1 MGKKRVDKQVNDSF
15 GRVNL
20 AQTDL
25 VLSGSLWKMFD
36 IPLFSRDINQVINV
50 LDSKLALKIKR
61 YWVAT
66 VNPEFVMGSLK
77 DKEFAKILT
86 KTNLN
91 VMDGIGL
98 IWARELDNR
107 SSIIDRRKTV
117 FNKIVTGVKVGIEVL
132 QGKHRDQIS
141 SGADLMLN
149 LGEIAAKRNLKIFFL
164 GGFNNRA
171 QKTARFFRKKFCLT
185 QKQVA
190 WSKGEPYITNDEVIK
205 KINSFKPDILL
216 VAYGM
221 KRQEFWIKEN
231 LENLNVGLVMG
242 VGRSFDYYSGEL
254 KRAPK
259 KWQKMGLEWLYSL
272 IKEPKRIKRQLV
284 LPKFVWKV
292 LVNK

>member
-1 MGKKRVDKQVNDSF
+1 MKKKRVDKQVNDSF
-15 GRVNL
+15 GGVKL
-20 AQTDL
+20 TQSDL
-25 VLSGSLWKMFD
+25 VLSGSLCKIFN
-36 IPLFSRDINQVINV
+36 IPLFSRDVNQVINV
-50 LDSKLALKIKR
+50 LDSKLTSKTKK

-66 VNPEFVMGSLK
+66 VNPEFVMATFAEASAAKRNERNDFFEVLK
-77 DKEFAKILT
+77 
-86 KTNLN
+86 KTNIN

-98 IWARELDNR
+98 IWAKELDNR
-107 SSIIDRRKTV
+107 SS
-117 FNKIVTGVKVGIEVL
+117 NKFINGIKVGVEIL
-132 QGKHRDQIS
+132 QGKHRDQVA

-164 GGFNNRA
+164 GGFGNRA
-171 QKTARFFRKKFCLT
+171 AKTASFFKKKFYLT
-185 QKQVA
+185 KEQLA
-190 WSKGEPYITNDEVIK
+190 WSPGEPGIDNDQVLKE
-205 KINSFKPDILL
+205 INGFGPDILF

-221 KRQEFWIKEN
+221 KKQEFWIGNN
-231 LENLNVGLVMG
+231 LKNLDVGLVMG

-292 LVNK
+292 LINK

>member
-1 MGKKRVDKQVNDSF
+1 MGKISITKKEKTSFEGVNF
-15 GRVNL
+15 G
-20 AQTDL
+20 QSDL
-25 VLSGSLWKMFD
+25 NLSGSLWKMFD
-36 IPLFSRDINQVINV
+36 IPLFSRDVNQVLNI
-50 LDSKLALKIKR
+50 LDSRLALKSKR
-61 YWVAT
+61 YWIAT
-66 VNPEFVMGSLK
+66 VNPEFIMATLK
-77 DKEFAKILT
+77 DREFARILT

-107 SSIIDRRKTV
+107 SLIIDRRKTV
-117 FNKIVTGVKVGIEVL
+117 FNKIITGVKVGIEVL
-132 QGKHRDQIS
+132 QGKHRDQVAT
-141 SGADLMLN
+141 GADLMLN

-164 GGFNNRA
+164 GGFGDRA
-171 QKTARFFRKKFCLT
+171 KKTARFFRKKFYLNKD
-185 QKQVA
+185 QLA
-190 WSKGEPYITNDEVIK
+190 WSCGEPDITNEEVIK
-205 KINSFKPDILL
+205 KINDFKPDILL

-221 KRQEFWIKEN
+221 KKQEFWIEKN
-231 LENLNVGLVMG
+231 LKDLDIGLVMG

-292 LVNK
+292 LINK

>member
-1 MGKKRVDKQVNDSF
+1 MRKTRVKKQINDSF
-15 GRVNL
+15 GRVNSSQSDL
-20 AQTDL
+20 A
-25 VLSGSLWKMFD
+25 LSGSLWKIFD
-36 IPLFSRDINQVINV
+36 IPLFSRDVNQVINV
-50 LDSKLALKIKR
+50 LDSKLTMKIRK

-66 VNPEFVMGSLK
+66 VNPEFVMESQK

-98 IWARELDNR
+98 IWARELDRR
-107 SSIIDRRKTV
+107 SS
-117 FNKIVTGVKVGIEVL
+117 NKFMMGIKVGIEVL
-132 QGKHRDQIS
+132 QGKHRDQVA

-149 LGEIAAKRNLKIFFL
+149 LGEIAARRNLKIFFL
-164 GGFNNRA
+164 GGFGNRA
-171 QKTARFFRKKFCLT
+171 AKTANFFKKKFYLT
-185 QKQVA
+185 KEQLA
-190 WSKGEPYITNDEVIK
+190 WSPGEPDIDNNQVLKE
-205 KINSFKPDILL
+205 INNFKPDILF

-221 KRQEFWIKEN
+221 KKQEFWIGNN
-231 LENLNVGLVMG
+231 LKNLDFGLVMG

-284 LPKFVWKV
+284 LPKFIWKI
-292 LVNK
+292 LINK